1 MWPCSGVNEL
11 LVINDFVIELRM
23 LILINTCFL
32 SDYDFS
38 LFSLILSLWI
48 SLLLLQYQPDLSL
61 SSG

>member
-1 MWPCSGVNEL
+1 MWPRSGVNEL
-11 LVINDFVIELRM
+11 LVITDFVIELRM
-23 LILINTCFL
+23 FILINTCFL

-38 LFSLILSLWI
+38 LFFLMLSLWI

>member
-11 LVINDFVIELRM
+11 LVITDFVIKLRM

-32 SDYDFS
+32 SGYDFS
-38 LFSLILSLWI
+38 LFLILSLWI